1 MTSDRFFP
9 QLVCFLLTFFSETY
23 EQGSTV
29 PPSKVINKMC
39 HEITPASR
47 LATRAICSVVDYLIE
62 TTFCRMYWQQQNLL
76 TRMKCDRVLFFCFV
90 FFTLCES
97 GENALSRGKAALVT
111 FCDWRL
117 SGVLQLRDKCGSHSC
132 RLVRKVLATARN
144 LYKAMNSCAG
154 CSDVALG

>member
-9 QLVCFLLTFFSETY
+9 QLVRFLLTFFSETY
-23 EQGSTV
+23 KQGSTV

-76 TRMKCDRVLFFCFV
+76 TRMKCDRVLFF
-90 FFTLCES
+90 FFFYTLRV
-97 GENALSRGKAALVT
+97 RGKCAVKGKSSLGNILRLAAVRCVAVTRQMRQPFLPACQKSACHSKELVQ
-111 FCDWRL
+111 
-117 SGVLQLRDKCGSHSC
+117 SHEQLRG
-132 RLVRKVLATARN
+132 LF
-144 LYKAMNSCAG
+144 
-154 CSDVALG
+154 